1 MEKEEQK
8 GLGIF
13 EKYLTLWVALC
24 MVTGVLIG
32 KYLPA
37 VPATLGK
44 FEYYQVSIPTAIL
57 IWLMIYPMMLKID
70 FTSIVNAAKKPK
82 GLIVTCTVNWLIKHL
97 QCTPFQ
103 LFSFSLYLKGLSQM
117 I

>member
-1 MEKEEQK
+1 MMEKEEQK

-24 MVTGVLIG
+24 MVTGVYWEIF
-32 KYLPA
+32 A
-37 VPATLGK
+37 SCSSNFRE

-70 FTSIVNAAKKPK
+70 FTSIVN
-82 GLIVTCTVNWLIKHL
+82 
-97 QCTPFQ
+97 
-103 LFSFSLYLKGLSQM
+103 SS
-117 I
+117 

>member
-1 MEKEEQK
+1 MMEKEEQK

-37 VPATLGK
+37 VPATLG
-44 FEYYQVSIPTAIL
+44 EIRVLSSIYSNSNL
-57 IWLMIYPMMLKID
+57 NLVD
-70 FTSIVNAAKKPK
+70 D
-82 GLIVTCTVNWLIKHL
+82 
-97 QCTPFQ
+97 
-103 LFSFSLYLKGLSQM
+103 LSDDVENRFY
-117 I
+117 